1 MLNIMDNKFAV
12 IQTGGKQ
19 YIVKEGRT
27 FKIEKLKN
35 ATMDGNVSFDRV
47 LLVADGDNVKV
58 GKPIVE
64 GAGVSAKVKSEGRA
78 KKITILRYKSKTRSR
93 KKKGHRQPF
102 TEVTVQKIDY

>member
-1 MLNIMDNKFAV
+1 MNNEKFAV

-19 YIVKEGRT
+19 YIVKEGQT
-27 FKIEKLKN
+27 LKVEKLKN
-35 ATMDGNVSFDRV
+35 ANPPTSGGGVSFDQV

-58 GKPIVE
+58 GKPFVN
-64 GAGVSAKVKSEGRA
+64 GASVSAQIKGEGRA

-102 TEVTVQKIDY
+102 TEATIQEIK